1 MPRSSLPELRLV
13 FLGRWPG
20 LETAEGKTM
29 NRYKLDNYK
38 RRYTIDAYEC
48 EHCTMPGTQIAHRI
62 AETKTNLA
70 KYGVK
75 VVNHFFNLVVTCS
88 LYCNSRFNIGNNPRK
103 CDALAELI
111 RQHGGEVWT
120 AAKITKEI
128 ERKVQQ

>member
-1 MPRSSLPELRLV
+1 
-13 FLGRWPG
+13 
-20 LETAEGKTM
+20 M

-75 VVNHFFNLVVTCS
+75 VVNHF
-88 LYCNSRFNIGNNPRK
+88 
-103 CDALAELI
+103 LI
-111 RQHGGEVWT
+111 WLLPVRYTVIAGSTSGTIRANATPLQN
-120 AAKITKEI
+120 
-128 ERKVQQ
+128 

>member
-1 MPRSSLPELRLV
+1 
-13 FLGRWPG
+13 
-20 LETAEGKTM
+20 M

-70 KYGVK
+70 KYGEK